1 MPISKDQKQLA
12 IVGVLLVVMVLVFM
26 NNFKPKKKKNASA
39 PAAPAVA
46 AIPPSGQPAGQ
57 AKADSGKSEAGQK
70 ERADALGW
78 GRDPFVPYEEQ
89 AVGGTG
95 FTLKGVSIG
104 KGRKGYALI
113 NDEIV
118 KPGDTFVGHEVVE
131 IEKDKVLL
139 RKDGQS
145 FYIVFPQ
152 EE

>member
-1 MPISKDQKQLA
+1 MTKDQKQLA
-12 IVGVLLVVMVLVFM
+12 IVGVLLVFMVLVFM
-26 NNFKPKKKKNASA
+26 NNFKPKKKKNA
-39 PAAPAVA
+39 PPPAVPA
-46 AIPPSGQPAGQ
+46 REVNSPAGQPAGQ
-57 AKADSGKSEAGQK
+57 AQADSGRSKAGQK
-70 ERADALGW
+70 ERADAQGW

-89 AVGGTG
+89 TAAGGG
-95 FTLKGVSIG
+95 FTLKGISLG
-104 KGRKGYALI
+104 KGKKGYALI

-118 KPGDTFVGHEVVE
+118 KSGDTFMGHEVAG

>member
-1 MPISKDQKQLA
+1 MPITKDQKQLA
-12 IVGVLLVVMVLVFM
+12 MVGVLLVVMVLVFM
-26 NNFKPKKKKNASA
+26 NNFKPKKKKNAPP

-46 AIPPSGQPAGQ
+46 VKPPAVQPAGQ
-57 AKADSGKSEAGQK
+57 AKAGSGKSETGQK
-70 ERADALGW
+70 ERAGALGW

-89 AVGGTG
+89 ETAGTG
-95 FTLKGVSIG
+95 FTLNGVSIG
-104 KGRKGYALI
+104 KGKKGYAFI

-118 KPGDTFVGHEVVE
+118 KAGDTFMGYEVVE